1 MADTVR
7 QPVQQPLS
15 ITFTNLMKYVSM
27 MSPLLITF
35 FMIMVSIFNNTL
47 IKGLLFTFGLVIVT
61 FINYILKNL
70 LKDKQSQY
78 ASPMCNILPQPFTA
92 VANGDIFSSP
102 NLSST
107 IISFTMAYLLFP
119 MKVNNEINPAVAT
132 FLVSLLGINSSVE
145 IHSNCSSIGGVILGI
160 IFGIIAGLL
169 YYSLIVVSGH
179 KDLAY
184 FSEALSNDIKCN
196 KPSKQRFKCVT
207 YYRSSQAPL
216 E

>member
-1 MADTVR
+1 MSDPIQR
-7 QPVQQPLS
+7 PLS
-15 ITFTNLMKYVSM
+15 ITLTNLLKYISM

-35 FMIMVSIFNNTL
+35 FMIMISIFNNTL

-61 FINYILKNL
+61 FCNYVLKNL
-70 LKDKQSQY
+70 LKDKQNLS

-92 VANGDIFSSP
+92 VYGGDVFSSP

-107 IISFTMAYLLFP
+107 ILGFTCAYLLFP
-119 MKVNNEINPAVAT
+119 MKVNNELNPALAT
-132 FLVSLLGINSSVE
+132 FLFALLGVNSVVE
-145 IHSNCSSIGGVILGI
+145 IKSHCSTIGGVILGI
-160 IFGIIAGLL
+160 IFGIIAGLI
-169 YYSLIVVSGH
+169 YYSLIVASGH

-184 FSEALSNDIKCN
+184 FSEVLSNDIKCS